1 MGVYS
6 YEQYKQRQ
14 QEIEVKALMA
24 LAQFGNKPQKFE
36 ALKHLEAIAYPEIT
50 AEELSKDPLV
60 FNEGE
65 HDIELTLQV
74 LGELL
79 EEGTI
84 EEVNRL
90 DGRIGYRVVD
100 DDDEDEI
107 NG

>member
-1 MGVYS
+1 MGVYD
-6 YEQYKQRQ
+6 YEQYRQRQ
-14 QEIEVKALMA
+14 QEIEVKALTA
-24 LAQFGNKPQKFE
+24 LAQFGNQTQKFE

-50 AEELSKDPLV
+50 AEELSKDPIV
-60 FNEGE
+60 FDGEE

-90 DGRIGYRVVD
+90 DGRIGYRVVSDEEVED
-100 DDDEDEI
+100 DL
-107 NG
+107 